1 MLVYLRLVL
10 DQLVRTLAIGG
21 PPDLWTRI
29 QPKLK
34 VPSSSV
40 TANLLGSLYGKR
52 PRLALLSGPI
62 MVDAVR
68 VPALAIR
75 LCALNRL

>member
-1 MLVYLRLVL
+1 MLIYLRLVL

-21 PPDLWTRI
+21 PPHLWTRI

-40 TANLLGSLYGKR
+40 TTNLLGSLNGKL

-62 MVDAVR
+62 VVDAVR
-68 VPALAIR
+68 IPALTIM
-75 LCALNRL
+75 

>member
-1 MLVYLRLVL
+1 MLIYLRLVL

-40 TANLLGSLYGKR
+40 TTNLLGTLYSNR

-62 MVDAVR
+62 VVDAVR
-68 VPALAIR
+68 IPALTIM
-75 LCALNRL
+75 